1 MPRAPR
7 SRSAMRVRVSSTAS
21 INASSVNRRCGTS
34 KCVDSPAPQWSAT
47 NNPTGHAIRMANRK
61 VCGFHGAYSSGE
73 VGSCLPMRLQ
83 ERDFDS
89 RPSAHPSAT
98 VSPSR
103 GGTSLS
109 RFRMIKDVH
118 PQAELGKE
126 ISSSEVHT
134 GHTAR
139 AGDGRPFLS
148 DGKVGWGGWT
158 RTNTVLINSGNFD
171 VQDVRNVQCVQQNAL
186 GGRKLLRAFSLAN
199 WTPEWTPHQ
208 FLRFSK
214 S

>member
-1 MPRAPR
+1 MFANATTRKGFRLSPKCSPVRYGLAFPR
-7 SRSAMRVRVSSTAS
+7 
-21 INASSVNRRCGTS
+21 
-34 KCVDSPAPQWSAT
+34 
-47 NNPTGHAIRMANRK
+47 
-61 VCGFHGAYSSGE
+61 
-73 VGSCLPMRLQ
+73 
-83 ERDFDS
+83 
-89 RPSAHPSAT
+89 
-98 VSPSR
+98 
-103 GGTSLS
+103 GTSLS
-109 RFRMIKDVH
+109 RFRMIKDIH
-118 PQAELGKE
+118 PQAGLGKE

-214 S
+214 SVRRGAPL